1 MHPRRPTNPQESGG
15 QSPSVRAPS
24 EAGEGH
30 GRWTRVRRDAAED
43 AEVYNEASGYSM
55 NKCLVLFERSASGY
69 GAYAPDLPGCVA
81 TGHTLEETRERMAKA
96 MEMHLSA
103 MREDG
108 DPIPEPSHFE
118 LVEAV

>member
-1 MHPRRPTNPQESGG
+1 
-15 QSPSVRAPS
+15 
-24 EAGEGH
+24 
-30 GRWTRVRRDAAED
+30 
-43 AEVYNEASGYSM
+43 M
-55 NKCLVLFERSASGY
+55 NKFLVLFEKSTTGY

-81 TGHTLEETRERMAKA
+81 TGPTLEETRARMAKA
-96 MEMHLSA
+96 MEMHLAA